1 MKVAILENGI
11 YVNDDV
17 RKFLENVD
25 FKFDS
30 LITSPPYYMLRIYN
44 GDKEPKWKGIYECD
58 GEHEWIEAST
68 KISLFSNMSARKNLT
83 DDGFGI
89 AKFRVCKKCFASEGQ
104 LGNEPAPELYI
115 EHLKEIF
122 KLAEKRMS
130 EFGNIFININ
140 DSYKGSKVYLPRELS
155 KSFFSSHKKKKSLL
169 NIPVHLAESLETI
182 GLTFRQEIVWAKT
195 AFIQSQDETIG
206 SGIAES
212 VITRFKNSHEKIL
225 LLTKKNNYMS
235 ELGIT
240 MPMKAESIRKVC
252 SDSHKFYEPNLFEI
266 ERTLKEKFDIK
277 VSSVFRGKLI
287 PNVIMFKWDFK
298 ESSHSARMP
307 LSMYKLLM
315 IAGTPEIVCNVCEK
329 PYKNV
334 FKFGDKKLGSLT
346 EDELNILIKKILK
359 NESEKYFDLEPS
371 CDHHDSRVGIAFD
384 PFSGLGTIHQIKD
397 RFTVS
402 TEISSEYFNEGVK
415 ELSTGSDVTVEDLTY
430 DEISNLIKEMTKWE
444 KRKTKITVHIPECID
459 IKKQDKVKIGECR
472 PISKTKKFVIIDKI

>member
-30 LITSPPYYMLRIYN
+30 LITSPPYYMLRIYS
-44 GDKEPKWKGIYECD
+44 GDEEPKWKGIYKCD
-58 GEHEWIEAST
+58 GEHEWIDVST
-68 KISLFSNMSARKNLT
+68 RVSLYSNMSARKNFT
-83 DDGFGI
+83 DDGFGT

-104 LGNEPAPELYI
+104 LGNEPVPELYI

-130 EFGNIFININ
+130 NFGNIFININ
-140 DSYKGSKVYLPRELS
+140 DSYKGTKVYLPREIS
-155 KSFFSSHKKKKSLL
+155 KGFNSFYKKKKSLL
-169 NIPVHLAESLETI
+169 NIPIHLAESLETI
-182 GLTFRQEIVWAKT
+182 GLTFRQEIIWAKT
-195 AFIQSQDETIG
+195 ILLQSQDETIG

-225 LLTKKNNYMS
+225 LLTKNNNYMS

-240 MPMKAESIRKVC
+240 MPMKPESIKRVWRH
-252 SDSHKFYEPNLFEI
+252 SHKFYEPNLFEI
-266 ERTLKEKFDIK
+266 ERTMKEKFDIK

-287 PNVIMFKWDFK
+287 PNVVMFKWDFK

-307 LSMYKLLM
+307 LSMYKLFM
-315 IAGTPEIVCNVCEK
+315 IAGTPEIVCNVCER

-334 FKFGDKKLGSLT
+334 FKLGDKKLGVLT
-346 EDELNILIKKILK
+346 EDELNILIHKISR

-371 CDHHDSRVGIAFD
+371 CNHNDSRIGIVFD

-397 RFTVS
+397 RFTIS
-402 TEISSEYFNEGVK
+402 TEIFSGYFNEGVK
-415 ELSTGSDVTVEDLTY
+415 ELSIDSDVIVKDLTY
-430 DEISNLIKEMTKWE
+430 GEISNLIKEKTRWE
-444 KRKTKITVHIPECID
+444 KRKTEIHSRSGSQINMLI
-459 IKKQDKVKIGECR
+459 
-472 PISKTKKFVIIDKI
+472 